1 MKHLILNNGKFLKK
15 SFSIMGMII
24 PQFSNS
30 LEAQQFNSINDA
42 QLELNKIPNGN
53 RDMRIVLDLNSI

>member
-30 LEAQQFNSINDA
+30 SEAKQFNSINDA